1 MTGPLSI
8 SQVEGIMEKVRQS
21 AYQNLSE
28 SVSVDEVHFL
38 CETALN
44 VLRLEPSLVEIRPP
58 AIICGDI
65 HGQFTDLMKIF
76 TRVGQP
82 PEKNFVFLGNYV
94 DRGRQSLETAVL
106 LFCYK
111 VKYPEKVILLRGNHE
126 CSAINRSNGLFDE
139 IAQRYGQQHAQLL
152 WKHFNQAFA
161 WLPYVAL
168 VGKRILCV
176 HAGLSPTL
184 HSMDQLRKLR
194 RPIADPP
201 NPSLELDLL
210 WADAEPGI
218 QGFRANT
225 RGASVMFGEDVV
237 ANVRKLLDVSLI
249 VRSHQPV
256 KNGAEFFAE
265 NRLITIFSA
274 VSYAGHDNSGAV
286 LVVDASMN
294 YTTEFFP
301 PNAE

>member
-28 SVSVDEVHFL
+28 SVSVDEVLF
-38 CETALN
+38 
-44 VLRLEPSLVEIRPP
+44 P
-58 AIICGDI
+58 
-65 HGQFTDLMKIF
+65 FTDLMKIF

-126 CSAINRSNGLFDE
+126 CSAINRS
-139 IAQRYGQQHAQLL
+139 Q
-152 WKHFNQAFA
+152 WTAFA

-225 RGASVMFGEDVV
+225 RGASVMFGEGVV

-256 KNGAEFFAE
+256 KIGAEFFAE